1 MSHPAYGSLPFGQ
14 QINFFRKKL
23 NLPTNTWT
31 DIYTAEHD
39 WAFVVAGANRDDLV
53 ADFRSAIAKAIEEGT
68 TLEEFRKDFDKI
80 VHKHGWDYKGERGW
94 RSRVIYETNLTQSYN
109 AGRYQQLKENR
120 AAFPYLRYRHSDA
133 VVHPR
138 KEHLAWDGLILP
150 ADDPWWDTHTP
161 ANGWGCQC
169 YVEGIT
175 EEEALMLGV
184 HQAPPIEYETH
195 IIGKSNPDTART
207 VRVPK
212 GISPG
217 FEYTPGKAR
226 LESEIPPERFTS
238 KSSTGSFGFPNR
250 QATDDLPQARIAGR
264 NSLLADNL
272 TAREYAD
279 AFLAEFGAS
288 EHQSRIF
295 TDVTGSKLV
304 IGNAL
309 FTNRKTG
316 KLKSGDRGRGQYMK
330 LLAASLINPDEIWV
344 RLEHQGARSKNVV
357 RRRYVSRYQT
367 PNEQELLVVFEQ
379 GKDGWE
385 GITAHIADTESM
397 INEQRV
403 GVRIYKRED

>member
-1 MSHPAYGSLPFGQ
+1 MRHPAYGSLPFKQ
-14 QINFFRKKL
+14 QINFFRNKL
-23 NLPTNTWT
+23 NLPTNTWA
-31 DIYTAEHD
+31 DIQAAEHD

-53 ADFRSAIAKAIEEGT
+53 ADFRQAITKAIEEGT
-68 TLEEFRKDFDKI
+68 TLEEFRKDFDQI
-80 VHKHGWDYKGERGW
+80 VQKHGWDYKGGRGW

-109 AGRYQQLKENR
+109 AGRYEQLKENR

-133 VVHPR
+133 VEHPR

-169 YVEGIT
+169 YVEGVT
-175 EEEALMLGV
+175 AEEALMLGV
-184 HQAPPIEYETH
+184 HQAPKVTYQTH
-195 IIGKSNPDTART
+195 IIGKNNPDGG
-207 VRVPK
+207 RVVIAPK

-238 KSSTGSFGFPNR
+238 KSSTGSSGLPNL
-250 QATDDLPQARIAGR
+250 QATDDLPPARIAGR
-264 NSLLADNL
+264 SSLLADNL
-272 TAREYAD
+272 TEREYAD

-288 EHQSRIF
+288 EHQSKIF

-304 IGNAL
+304 IGNSL
-309 FTNRKTG
+309 FIDRKTG
-316 KLKSGDRGRGQYMK
+316 ELKAKKRSRGPYLK
-330 LLAASLINPDEIWV
+330 LLAEAVKNPDEVWV
-344 RLEHQGARSKNVV
+344 RLEYLGARSKNVI
-357 RRRYVSRYQT
+357 RRRYISRYQT
-367 PNEQELLVVFEQ
+367 PDEQELLVVFEQ

-385 GITAHIADTESM
+385 GITAHIADKESM